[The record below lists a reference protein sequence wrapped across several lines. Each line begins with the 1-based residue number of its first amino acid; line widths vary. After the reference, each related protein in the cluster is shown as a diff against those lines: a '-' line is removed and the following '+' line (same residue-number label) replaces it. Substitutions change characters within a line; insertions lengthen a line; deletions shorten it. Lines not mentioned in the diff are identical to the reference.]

1 MPKKDIRKEM
11 KNVFTTLIDGP
22 PRIKDDIFS
31 WNELV
36 KYCENIDV
44 KPREAFKIIRSK
56 VSGENIRFNWK
67 MIRFTLFVWERLEEY
82 DKGYL
87 KPKIDTIRKVV
98 SKKQFRDFYFGYF
111 PETTFDEEKEIKL
124 LNKLVAEKPQR
135 KLFTEGYYYYYNTS
149 KIIPQEKLDKI
160 LWEKNK

>member
-11 KNVFTTLIDGP
+11 KNVFTALIDGP

-82 DKGYL
+82 DKGYF
-87 KPKIDTIRKVV
+87 
-98 SKKQFRDFYFGYF
+98 Q
-111 PETTFDEEKEIKL
+111 
-124 LNKLVAEKPQR
+124 
-135 KLFTEGYYYYYNTS
+135 LF
-149 KIIPQEKLDKI
+149 
-160 LWEKNK
+160 